1 MRTNIELDD
10 DLVREAF
17 ALTGARTKRELIH
30 LALEELVR
38 ERRRKDL
45 TELAGRIRLRSRYD
59 HKTLRQLR
67 RGTR

>member
-1 MRTNIELDD
+1 
-10 DLVREAF
+10 
-17 ALTGARTKRELIH
+17 
-30 LALEELVR
+30 VR